1 MLNELAILGE
11 LMEGPKTGYQLRQAM
26 ENTLGH
32 YRKVSFGV
40 LYPLLTKFEEQH
52 YITLKIDD
60 SPKRKKIATISEKG
74 KSKFRQLM
82 LIKVPENAYTDD
94 IYRIKLDVMQHM
106 SINQQLV
113 VIKEYRNFQNKV
125 LMDIDMK
132 LNYLKSKNTKD
143 HFYAQQVVK
152 LRQKEGYVVLGW
164 LDEMVHLITEEGQHG
179 KTS

>member
-113 VIKEYRNFQNKV
+113 VIKEYRNFQNKL

-132 LNYLKSKNTKD
+132 LNHLKSKNTKD

-164 LDEMVHLITEEGQHG
+164 LDEMVHLITEEG
-179 KTS
+179 